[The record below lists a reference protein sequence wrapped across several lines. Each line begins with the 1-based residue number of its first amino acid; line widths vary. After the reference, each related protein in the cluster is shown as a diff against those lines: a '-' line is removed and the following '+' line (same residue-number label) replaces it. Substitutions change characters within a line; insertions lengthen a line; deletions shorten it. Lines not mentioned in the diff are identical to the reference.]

1 MKTFGNILTA
11 MITPMTSTG
20 QVDFDGAVTL
30 ANHLLDNGSDG
41 LVVCGTTGESPSIS
55 VEDKLE
61 LFRRIVKACGHKGS
75 IIANTGSNNTEHS
88 VDFTRE
94 ASKTGV
100 DGIMAVV
107 PYYNKPNQKGLY
119 MHFSEIAKATD
130 LPVMIYN
137 VPGRTGGSI
146 TPATIAKL
154 AQDIPNIKAVKE
166 ASGNVAISAE
176 IYSLVPEEFMI
187 YSGDDGLTL
196 PILSV
201 GGVGVISVAAHVVGK
216 EMQAMIQAFKA
227 GRVDEAKA
235 INKEILPLVKSMFI
249 TTNPIPVKYAVR
261 QLGLPAGPFRLPMC
275 DPSEEEAAII
285 NQALAPYKQ

>member
-30 ANHLLDNGSDG
+30 ANYLLDNGSDG

-61 LFRRIVKACGHKGS
+61 LFRRIVKACGHKGN

-285 NQALAPYKQ
+285 DTALAPYK

>member
-11 MITPMTSTG
+11 MITPMASTG

-30 ANHLLDNGSDG
+30 ANYLLDNGSDG

-216 EMQAMIQAFKA
+216 EMQAMVQAFKA

-275 DPSEEEAAII
+275 DPSEEEAAMIDT
-285 NQALAPYKQ
+285 ALAPYK